1 MNNKKSVSNSLLAI
15 VFFGAAW
22 GLLEATMGYLLHW
35 LPGMWS
41 GLVMFPIG
49 SALMYWAYKN
59 TGRRSAILYVG
70 LLAASI
76 KAINFAFPIH
86 WEGWMRVYTPM
97 ISIVLESLTVFAV
110 SYIFEKKASPIKQI
124 FIHLGAIVLAI
135 VSWRLLFLGNQAIQS
150 LISGNLA
157 NQLSSFGAAASFV
170 FVNGGYE
177 LLVFAIIYGIYRL
190 VQFLILTFNKTNV
203 KAPNWLMPVL
213 SPLTFV
219 FAVLAVILPK
229 LL

>member
-1 MNNKKSVSNSLLAI
+1 MNNKKSKLNTLFAV

-49 SALMYWAYKN
+49 SALMYWAYQN
-59 TGRRSAILYVG
+59 TGRRSTILYVG
-70 LLAASI
+70 LLAAAI

-86 WEGWMRVYTPM
+86 WEGLMRVYTPM
-97 ISIVLESLTVFAV
+97 ISIILESITVFAV
-110 SYIFEKKASPIKQI
+110 SYIFEKKASPVKQL

-135 VSWRLLFLGNQAIQS
+135 VSWRVLFLANQGIQS
-150 LISGNLA
+150 AISGNLA
-157 NQLSSFGAAASFV
+157 AQLASFEASASFI
-170 FVNGGYE
+170 FVNGAYE
-177 LLVFAIIYGIYRL
+177 LLVFAIIYGLYRL
-190 VQFLILTFNKTNV
+190 VHALLAIRQTNL
-203 KAPNWLMPVL
+203 KAPNWLMYVL

-219 FAVLAVILPK
+219 VAVLAVVIPN